1 MTSSITLLRKR
12 TRFDVMLVGCTFIGA
27 WGGGM
32 AIAAML
38 GGMHLTTVQMLMLLA
53 GLFLVTNVIPLR
65 RGILLMARRERLVH
79 LEEWL
84 KTATFDSEKELKA
97 SEEWR
102 ELEALK
108 REQGAA

>member
-1 MTSSITLLRKR
+1 
-12 TRFDVMLVGCTFIGA
+12 
-27 WGGGM
+27 M

-53 GLFLVTNVIPLR
+53 GLFLVTNVIALR